1 MNSSSAILYKD
12 GTLFQYASSLAA
24 TWVWAPA
31 LYVSSSIGYYY
42 GLVGLLAFVIPN
54 VLCMILFG
62 LVASYSRKQVYH
74 QQYSF
79 LDAIEKA
86 GTKQQAVHTI
96 VGLILLVCSS
106 IVQLLGMHLLL
117 TQWFDLSKFY
127 SGLII
132 CAISVGIVWKG
143 RLKGSIVTD
152 SWKYIVTAVVGL
164 ILVGCGLFDGSTTIE
179 NIKIFDSKDTDYL
192 IGFAIISGIGLL
204 CAPYVDQ
211 TFWQR
216 AYSVDR
222 NNVVKTF
229 LTGALLFVIVPVCFG
244 VVGLLYGTNN
254 PVPNWSIA
262 DQFTGVWG
270 ILLGAAIFCALLS
283 TLDSNLC
290 AVESLWVSCTG
301 NYDEKL
307 SRFSYLV
314 LAGTALAVFS
324 LIDIT
329 ITQLF
334 LIYGT
339 IRTCIA
345 LPTIMIVFKRF
356 DKTRLFYG
364 TLAAIVF
371 GAGGYLVMSYLD
383 SPYAYI
389 CTIGALLIPLIG
401 YKPVNT

>member
-42 GLVGLLAFVIPN
+42 GLVGLLVFVIPN

-62 LVASYSRKQVYH
+62 LVASYSRKQVYY

-86 GTKQQAVHTI
+86 GIKQQTVHTT

-164 ILVGCGLFDGSTTIE
+164 ILVGYGLFDSSTVVG

-192 IGFAIISGIGLL
+192 IGFAITSSIGLL
-204 CAPYVDQ
+204 SAPYVDQ

-229 LTGALLFVIVPVCFG
+229 LTGAMLFVIIPVCFG
-244 VVGLLYGTNN
+244 IVGLLYGTTNS
-254 PVPNWSIA
+254 VSNWSIA

-301 NYDEKL
+301 NYDEKV

-314 LAGTALAVFS
+314 LAGTALVVFS

-371 GAGGYLVMSYLD
+371 GAGGYLVMSYLG

-401 YKPVNT
+401 FKRLNT

>member
-1 MNSSSAILYKD
+1 M
-12 GTLFQYASSLAA
+12 
-24 TWVWAPA
+24 
-31 LYVSSSIGYYY
+31 
-42 GLVGLLAFVIPN
+42 
-54 VLCMILFG
+54 
-62 LVASYSRKQVYH
+62 
-74 QQYSF
+74 
-79 LDAIEKA
+79 
-86 GTKQQAVHTI
+86 
-96 VGLILLVCSS
+96 
-106 IVQLLGMHLLL
+106 
-117 TQWFDLSKFY
+117 
-127 SGLII
+127 
-132 CAISVGIVWKG
+132 
-143 RLKGSIVTD
+143 
-152 SWKYIVTAVVGL
+152 
-164 ILVGCGLFDGSTTIE
+164 
-179 NIKIFDSKDTDYL
+179 
-192 IGFAIISGIGLL
+192 
-204 CAPYVDQ
+204 
-211 TFWQR
+211 
-216 AYSVDR
+216 
-222 NNVVKTF
+222 
-229 LTGALLFVIVPVCFG
+229 LFVIIPVCFG
-244 VVGLLYGTNN
+244 VVGLRYGTTNS
-254 PVPNWSIA
+254 VSNWSIA

-301 NYDEKL
+301 NYDEKV

-371 GAGGYLVMSYLD
+371 GAGGYLVMSYLG

-401 YKPVNT
+401 FKRLNT